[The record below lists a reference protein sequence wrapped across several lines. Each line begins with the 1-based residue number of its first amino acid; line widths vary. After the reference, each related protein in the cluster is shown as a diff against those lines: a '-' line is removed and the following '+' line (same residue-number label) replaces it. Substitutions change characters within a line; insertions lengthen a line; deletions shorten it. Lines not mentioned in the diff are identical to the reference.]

1 MFNNTTRF
9 LYRPLKQDGICSS
22 EMMRMLCHKAE
33 GTICK
38 EKASDFLYLVQSVR
52 TLVAWPC
59 AASKVN
65 LVREWEEEEEGE
77 GND

>member
-9 LYRPLKQDGICSS
+9 LYHPLKQDVICS
-22 EMMRMLCHKAE
+22 EMMRMLCHEAE

-59 AASKVN
+59 FASKVN
-65 LVREWEEEEEGE
+65 LVRKWEEEEEEGE